1 MSDCGCNRYIT
12 RDEFDSRM
20 DEAMRWIERFI
31 RPNEGITREE
41 FERRMNRVDT
51 TLAGIDGHV
60 LAIEQNLTLLG
71 EKMAANFDQLD
82 ADLNTLA
89 QGYVALQ
96 AANKQLSDALA
107 SADADKAAAVAQAIA
122 DDDAVDQ
129 AAVDAA
135 DAIAQG
141 VLNPPAPPA

>member
-1 MSDCGCNRYIT
+1 
-12 RDEFDSRM
+12 M
-20 DEAMRWIERFI
+20 DEAMKW
-31 RPNEGITREE
+31 
-41 FERRMNRVDT
+41 FERLLWPREAISNIEADVAFLRLQSSVTNSKLDDLKERM
-51 TLAGIDGHV
+51 I
-60 LAIEQNLTLLG
+60 Q
-71 EKMAANFDQLD
+71 MAANFDQLV

-122 DDDAVDQ
+122 EDDAVDQ

-141 VLNPPAPPA
+141 VLNPPAPAAE